1 LLRRAKAEVPV
12 PDALVRSTA
21 EFSRD
26 AELLERWRDK
36 MADRLENLAK

>member
-1 LLRRAKAEVPV
+1 
-12 PDALVRSTA
+12 VRSTA

-36 MADRLENLAK
+36 MADRLEALAR